1 MSGLSNTWKRLGNL
15 AGGKGYKTNKERR
28 TEADAKA
35 QGKLDK
41 VYSDAAGVIPDEE
54 VIKRNERRKAAK
66 RQGSRA
72 STVLT
77 NNDQLG

>member
-1 MSGLSNTWKRLGNL
+1 MSGLENTAKRLYNIGR
-15 AGGKGYKTNKERR
+15 GKGYMTNSERKGEKR
-28 TEADAKA
+28 AKKQA
-35 QGKLDK
+35 KLDK
-41 VYSDAAGVIPDEE
+41 VYASANVIPDDE